1 MTGFRSDVKYL
12 VRLVTN
18 AVAKHEH
25 LYGGET
31 PSIHSIV
38 RNTIPSYNIRDAT
51 IFGGSRPFGVQGL
64 VVGN

>member
-1 MTGFRSDVKYL
+1 MTGFRSDVKPL
-12 VRLVTN
+12 LRLVTN

-25 LYGGET
+25 LYGGKT

-38 RNTIPSYNIRDAT
+38 CNMMSSYIRDAT
-51 IFGGSRPFGVQGL
+51 TFGGSRPFGVQGL

>member
-1 MTGFRSDVKYL
+1 MSVFWSDVKHL

-18 AVAKHEH
+18 AVAEHEH
-25 LYGGET
+25 LYGGKT

-38 RNTIPSYNIRDAT
+38 CNTMSSYMRDAT
-51 IFGGSRPFGVQGL
+51 TFGGSWPFGVQGL